1 MTNNMEN
8 EEQKTKTK
16 RSFFKDVLKSIKD
29 FDKYEDFLIEGMGRN
44 VIYLSKIVAI
54 FTLVIAILSTYKF
67 SQTFNSIVTYFND
80 NVTELIYENGILSI
94 NQNEKL
100 ETNIFEN
107 LFGSITIDTSNLEDN
122 QIEEYKKELENKSNG
137 IILLKDEI
145 LIKNEMLTS
154 IKNVKYSSL
163 LEIGEDVVL
172 NKDDILNYF
181 LTNQM
186 NMYVM
191 TFLMLYF
198 YTFVVYLFSVFLDAV
213 ILGVLGYIVARII
226 KMNIRFEATLKMGIH
241 ALTLPIVLN
250 IIYVLI
256 NGLTGF
262 VVKYFQI
269 MYTAISYIYII
280 TAIFMI
286 KSDYIKRKI
295 ELQKIQSQQAKIK
308 MEIESKKQKEEDENS
323 DQKNEEEKKEQ
334 REKERKSDDGKG
346 QDPEGSNA

>member
-16 RSFFKDVLKSIKD
+16 RSFFKDALKSIKD
-29 FDKYEDFLIEGMGRN
+29 FDKYEDFILEGMGRN

-154 IKNVKYSSL
+154 IKNVKYTSL
-163 LEIGEDVVL
+163 LEIGENVVL
-172 NKDDILNYF
+172 NKDDVLNYF

-191 TFLMLYF
+191 TFLMLFF

-213 ILGVLGYIVARII
+213 ILAILGYIVARII

>member
-154 IKNVKYSSL
+154 IKNVKYTSL
-163 LEIGEDVVL
+163 LEIVENVVL
-172 NKDDILNYF
+172 NKDDVLNYF

-191 TFLMLYF
+191 TFLMLFF

-213 ILGVLGYIVARII
+213 ILAILGYIVARII

-308 MEIESKKQKEEDENS
+308 MEIESKKQKEEDEDS

>member
-122 QIEEYKKELENKSNG
+122 QVEAYKKELENKSNG

-154 IKNVKYSSL
+154 IKNVKYTSL
-163 LEIGEDVVL
+163 LEIGENVVL
-172 NKDDILNYF
+172 NKDDVLNYF

-191 TFLMLYF
+191 TFLMLFF

-213 ILGVLGYIVARII
+213 ILAILGYIVARII

-308 MEIESKKQKEEDENS
+308 MEIESKKQKEEDEDS

>member
-1 MTNNMEN
+1 MANNIEK

-29 FDKYEDFLIEGMGRN
+29 FDKYEDFILEGMGRN
-44 VIYLSKIVAI
+44 IVYLSKIVAI
-54 FTLVIAILSTYKF
+54 FTLVITTLSTYKF
-67 SQTFNSIVTYFND
+67 SQTLNSIVTYFND
-80 NVTELIYENGILSI
+80 NITELIYENGNLSI
-94 NQNEKL
+94 NKNEKL
-100 ETNIFEN
+100 ETDVLQD
-107 LFGSITIDTSNLEDN
+107 LFGSVTIDTSSLEDN
-122 QIEEYKKELENKSNG
+122 QKEAYKKELENKSNG

-154 IKNVKYSSL
+154 IKNVKYTSL
-163 LEIGEDVVL
+163 LEIGENVVL
-172 NKDDILNYF
+172 NKEDVLNYF

-186 NMYVM
+186 NMYVV

-213 ILGVLGYIVARII
+213 ILGILGYIIARII

-308 MEIESKKQKEEDENS
+308 MEIESKKQKEDDENS

>member
-1 MTNNMEN
+1 
-8 EEQKTKTK
+8 
-16 RSFFKDVLKSIKD
+16 
-29 FDKYEDFLIEGMGRN
+29 
-44 VIYLSKIVAI
+44 
-54 FTLVIAILSTYKF
+54 
-67 SQTFNSIVTYFND
+67 
-80 NVTELIYENGILSI
+80 
-94 NQNEKL
+94 
-100 ETNIFEN
+100 
-107 LFGSITIDTSNLEDN
+107 
-122 QIEEYKKELENKSNG
+122 
-137 IILLKDEI
+137 
-145 LIKNEMLTS
+145 
-154 IKNVKYSSL
+154 
-163 LEIGEDVVL
+163 
-172 NKDDILNYF
+172 
-181 LTNQM
+181 
-186 NMYVM
+186 
-191 TFLMLYF
+191 
-198 YTFVVYLFSVFLDAV
+198 
-213 ILGVLGYIVARII
+213 
-226 KMNIRFEATLKMGIH
+226 MGIH

-308 MEIESKKQKEEDENS
+308 MEIESKKQKEEDEDS